1 MMISTKG
8 KKPISFFA
16 LTLVAASVISII
28 EDGLNSARDN
38 AVTTVRPTNGL
49 LDPTL
54 DSVGG
59 AYRRHVRTNEEV
71 GSRRNLYQI
80 IPDPKTVTTKPKE
93 SVAPR
98 MPSGISQPILDSKSL
113 THLLDIDTIKDK
125 SILLDDGTYLIYQ
138 DKFNIFWY
146 DTAIKRHFCD
156 TVIND
161 RDSIIRAHYH
171 AGNCKTFDGQFG
183 NRLGWLYGMKII
195 AYAVQIPIYFTCDLK
210 EGEVANGA
218 AILMNL
224 NSKSDMIGSRPTN
237 NNGEEITVLE
247 ACRACGGIFCSWNT
261 PELDLASDAI
271 ISDWKY
277 LASHSLMPIQDHD
290 DAVIHLRLGDALYAR
305 NGHTEDKGLFPHATY
320 IKLLMQAQ
328 QERGA
333 ISSIGIVTGPFKG
346 SFVRSHYDMTATS
359 KSEMIAMDLLAALQ
373 KAFPHAEIR
382 LRNSP
387 DDTIIDSLVRIVN
400 ARKVA
405 ICGCSTFC
413 PYPLLATKGIGYIYD
428 PGNPRFKQNLW
439 VKNAAERY
447 ENIRLFET
455 PLLNGVLIDNHRTGE
470 KMADEDVL
478 AWLRTQSPDVGNID
492 IQQPP
497 ILRVGLNGHCTYVNA
512 DGLEFLAQGSL
523 EPATFPSLV
532 ASKELYNV
540 LRLDIASKR
549 PIWNSAVIDE
559 LDKITAL
566 GGSLSSYD
574 HPHSAEDVALA
585 LGHTNLDVSKSRVA
599 VVSGAV
605 SPWVEYILRSA
616 GASRVISV
624 DYNIPIVCGVP
635 WIESKSEA
643 SFDSEVGVYNL
654 IVSFSGIEHY
664 GLGRYGDPIA
674 KSADFKWMKRIH
686 KALAPGGFL
695 LLAVPTAATSYV
707 VHNFYRVYSHGSL
720 TRLLKGFEFIGRVW
734 DGHVFGGWPDTDTYP
749 KLFPRR
755 GELELDWKYRNVL
768 ILQKP
773 S

>member
-1 MMISTKG
+1 
-8 KKPISFFA
+8 
-16 LTLVAASVISII
+16 
-28 EDGLNSARDN
+28 
-38 AVTTVRPTNGL
+38 
-49 LDPTL
+49 
-54 DSVGG
+54 
-59 AYRRHVRTNEEV
+59 
-71 GSRRNLYQI
+71 
-80 IPDPKTVTTKPKE
+80 
-93 SVAPR
+93 
-98 MPSGISQPILDSKSL
+98 
-113 THLLDIDTIKDK
+113 
-125 SILLDDGTYLIYQ
+125 
-138 DKFNIFWY
+138 
-146 DTAIKRHFCD
+146 
-156 TVIND
+156 
-161 RDSIIRAHYH
+161 
-171 AGNCKTFDGQFG
+171 
-183 NRLGWLYGMKII
+183 
-195 AYAVQIPIYFTCDLK
+195 
-210 EGEVANGA
+210 
-218 AILMNL
+218 
-224 NSKSDMIGSRPTN
+224 
-237 NNGEEITVLE
+237 
-247 ACRACGGIFCSWNT
+247 
-261 PELDLASDAI
+261 
-271 ISDWKY
+271 
-277 LASHSLMPIQDHD
+277 
-290 DAVIHLRLGDALYAR
+290 
-305 NGHTEDKGLFPHATY
+305 LFPHATY

-328 QERGA
+328 QERGD
-333 ISSIGIVTGPFKG
+333 ISSIGIVTAPFKG
-346 SFVRSHYDMTATS
+346 SFVRSHFDMTSTS
-359 KSEMIAMDLLAALQ
+359 KSETIAMDLLAALQ

-447 ENIRLFET
+447 ENFRLFET
-455 PLLNGVLIDNHRTGE
+455 PLLNGVVIDNHRTGE
-470 KMADEDVL
+470 KLADEDLL

-512 DGLEFLAQGSL
+512 DGLEVLAQGSL
-523 EPATFPSLV
+523 EPATYPTLV
-532 ASKELYNV
+532 ASKDLFNV

-549 PIWNSAVIDE
+549 PIWNNAVIDE
-559 LDKITAL
+559 LDNIIAS

-585 LGHTNLDVSKSRVA
+585 LGRTNLDVSKSRVA

-674 KSADFKWMKRIH
+674 KSADFKWVKQIH

-695 LLAVPTAATSYV
+695 LLAVPTSATSYV
-707 VHNFYRVYSHGSL
+707 VHTFYRVYSHGSL
-720 TRLLKGFEFIGRVW
+720 TRLLKGFELIGRVW
-734 DGHVFGGWPDTDTYP
+734 DGHVLGGWPDADIYP

-768 ILQKP
+768 ILQKQP
-773 S
+773 